1 MESETTDRAHAP
13 TDDLTDDRPDGPAF
27 VHEATIASSP
37 YHLWQALTTGDL
49 TRRYWFDRRIESDW
63 TFGSPV
69 RFYDG
74 GTETLTDGGEVL
86 AAEPPRLLSYT
97 FAPVGFASTR
107 VTFELT
113 PAAEGVTLRLVHD
126 QLAQPDDV
134 DAWRAGWAPIL
145 ANLQAFLEAADPDVP
160 GRAGRLLRTE
170 GAALLPLL
178 RAQPDEAFDTP
189 TVLPGWS
196 VRDVLAHC
204 SAALGHAAAGTLHD
218 FSPASNQRDVDV
230 RKGWPV
236 ADLLDELATGYVGG
250 ASAIDAAGGRL
261 DALGLGEWVHGGDVR
276 SALGLPWAYTSA
288 GVADA
293 LVLLAA
299 RSKGREVPA
308 TDVVLSDSPLPESPL
323 RLGPPEGTATATM
336 ASDTAT
342 LLRLCAG
349 RSADPAA
356 YTLTGAAPSAY
367 LMFG

>member
-1 MESETTDRAHAP
+1 MDSEVSEQTQEQA
-13 TDDLTDDRPDGPAF
+13 AF
-27 VHEATIASSP
+27 VYEATIASSP
-37 YHLWQALTTGDL
+37 YHLWQALTTGEL
-49 TRRYWFDRRIESDW
+49 TRVYWFGRRIESDW

-74 GTETLTDGGEVL
+74 VGDTLTDSGEVL

-97 FAPVGFASTR
+97 FAPVGHPATR
-107 VTFELT
+107 VSFELT
-113 PAAEGVTLRLVHD
+113 PAPQGVDLRLVHD
-126 QLAQPDDV
+126 QLARPDDV
-134 DAWRAGWAPIL
+134 EAWRQGWTPIL
-145 ANLQAFLEAADPDVP
+145 ANLQAFLEAGDPDVP

-170 GAALLPLL
+170 AAALMPLL
-178 RAQPDEAFDTP
+178 RVQPDEAFDTP

-218 FSPASNQRDVDV
+218 FSPEANQRDVDV

-236 ADLLDELATGYVGG
+236 SDLLDELATGYVGG
-250 ASAIDAAGGRL
+250 AAAIDAAGGRL

-276 SALGLPWAYTSA
+276 SALGLTWAYASA

-299 RSKGREVPA
+299 RSRGRDVPA
-308 TDVVLSDSPLPESPL
+308 TDVVLSDSPLPDSPL
-323 RLGPPEGTATATM
+323 RLGPPDGTATATM
-336 ASDTAT
+336 ATDTAT

-356 YTLTGAAPSAY
+356 YTLTGADPGAY

>member
-1 MESETTDRAHAP
+1 MEPEATDEIQSQPQNQVTEA
-13 TDDLTDDRPDGPAF
+13 AF
-27 VHEATIASSP
+27 VHETTIASSP
-37 YHLWQALTTGDL
+37 YHLWQALTTGEL

-69 RFYDG
+69 RFYAGDSQ
-74 GTETLTDGGEVL
+74 TLTDIGEVV

-97 FAPVGFASTR
+97 FAPVGYPASR
-107 VTFELT
+107 VSFELD

-126 QLAQPDDV
+126 QLARPDDV
-134 DAWRAGWAPIL
+134 EAWREGWTPIL
-145 ANLQAFLEAADPDVP
+145 ANLQAFLEAGDPAVP

-170 GAALLPLL
+170 AAALMPLL
-178 RAQPDEAFDTP
+178 RAQPAEAFDTP
-189 TVLPGWS
+189 TALPGWS

-218 FSPASNQRDVDV
+218 FNPESNQRDVDV

-236 ADLLDELATGYVGG
+236 ADLLDELAAGYVGG
-250 ASAIDAAGGRL
+250 AAAIDGAGGRL

-276 SALGLPWAYTSA
+276 AALGLPWAYTSA

-293 LVLLAA
+293 LVLLGA
-299 RSKGREVPA
+299 RSRTREVPA
-308 TDVVLSDSPLPESPL
+308 TDVVLSDSPLPEGSL

-336 ASDTAT
+336 TTDTAT

-356 YTLTGAAPSAY
+356 YTLTGADPAAY

>member
-1 MESETTDRAHAP
+1 MDSEVSEQTQEQA
-13 TDDLTDDRPDGPAF
+13 AF
-27 VHEATIASSP
+27 VYEATIASSP
-37 YHLWQALTTGDL
+37 YHLWQALTTGEL
-49 TRRYWFDRRIESDW
+49 TRVYWFGRRIESDW

-74 GTETLTDGGEVL
+74 VGDTLTDSGEVL

-97 FAPVGFASTR
+97 FAPVGHPATR
-107 VTFELT
+107 VSFELT
-113 PAAEGVTLRLVHD
+113 PAPQGVDLRLVHD
-126 QLAQPDDV
+126 QLARPDDV
-134 DAWRAGWAPIL
+134 EAWRQGWTPIL
-145 ANLQAFLEAADPDVP
+145 ANLQAFLEAGDPDVP

-170 GAALLPLL
+170 AAALMPLL

-218 FSPASNQRDVDV
+218 FSPEANQRDVDV

-236 ADLLDELATGYVGG
+236 SDLLDELATGYVGG
-250 ASAIDAAGGRL
+250 AAAIDAAGGRL

-276 SALGLPWAYTSA
+276 SALGLTWAYASA

-299 RSKGREVPA
+299 RSRGRDVPA
-308 TDVVLSDSPLPESPL
+308 TDVVLSDSPLPDSPL
-323 RLGPPEGTATATM
+323 RLGPPDGTATATM
-336 ASDTAT
+336 ATDTAT

-356 YTLTGAAPSAY
+356 YTLTGADPGAY